1 MPVDTSH
8 PRGHP
13 LLRACSHLVRERGE
27 VRDRFVL
34 TVATG
39 RPLRPVASR
48 LDTITAVDVAKPRE
62 TNGLG

>member
-13 LLRACSHLVRERGE
+13 LLRARPHLVPERGE

-39 RPLRPVASR
+39 RALRPVASR
-48 LDTITAVDVAKPRE
+48 LDTITTLSCGQTA
-62 TNGLG
+62 